1 MSHDGVA
8 INFVRS
14 AIDAT
19 RSAGF
24 DVRHAMHEV
33 RLPPAATR
41 PGVTHLDCEQA
52 VALMRSLWRL
62 ADDELLHLGARPVPR
77 GTFRM
82 VTLGVIHAPDLGAAL
97 ERLIDFLSITTGYP
111 GIRMTVDGGT
121 CRIEF
126 GDVVPPFAAEI
137 LLAFTHRFSAWL
149 SGRRLVLS
157 GLDMPFPEPAHS
169 AEYEPV
175 FGRMPSFGGS
185 AVSISF
191 DAALLKSPLVREESD
206 LLAYMRRWPAD
217 LILHR
222 DYGSAT
228 ADRVRKIL
236 EPGGEGHLLKA
247 DEVAARLSVSTQ
259 HMRRLLSREGT
270 SFARIREEVLRDF
283 AIAYL
288 RGGRHSVEEISARL
302 GFSEPSAFRRAFT
315 RWVGTPPGEYRDRL
329 AVRP

>member
-24 DVRHAMHEV
+24 DVRHAMREV
-33 RLPPAATR
+33 RLPTAATR
-41 PGVTHLDCEQA
+41 SGVTHLDCEQT
-52 VALMRSLWRL
+52 VALTRSLWRL
-62 ADDELLHLGARPVPR
+62 ADDELLHLGPRPVPR

-82 VTLGVIHAPDLGAAL
+82 VTLGVIHTPDLGAAL

-111 GIRMTVDGGT
+111 SIRMTVDGGT

-126 GDVVPPFAAEI
+126 GDAMPPFAAEI
-137 LLAFTHRFSAWL
+137 LLAFTHRFPAWL
-149 SGRRLVLS
+149 SGQRLALS

-185 AVSISF
+185 VASISF
-191 DAALLKSPLVREESD
+191 DAAHLKSPLVREESD
-206 LLAYMRRWPAD
+206 LLAYLHRWPED

-222 DYGSAT
+222 DYGTAI

-236 EPGGEGHLLKA
+236 EHGGGGQMRKA

-283 AIAYL
+283 AIADL
-288 RGGRHSVEEISARL
+288 RGGRHSVEEISSRL

-329 AVRP
+329 AVS